1 MKIKAIMSKPNNLNS
16 EKKTVKT
23 KDNNKNKQYKT
34 LKTITTSSKSNTWIK
49 KNADKGTYW

>member
-16 EKKTVKT
+16 EKRTVKT